1 MPDSLL
7 FEAIGGLVDSLAV
20 VLDSLGWWTGVL
32 GPDGDPV
39 MWVAME
45 EVGCGCVTMEEAV
58 CGATDIDTAADCVL
72 SPAEG
77 LLGALAIFAISLP
90 SSPNQPWSSTTSPRR
105 L

>member
-39 MWVAME
+39 NCVAME
-45 EVGCGCVTMEEAV
+45 EVGCECETMEEAV
-58 CGATDIDTAADCVL
+58 CSATDTAADCVL
-72 SPAEG
+72 GPAER
-77 LLGALAIFAISLP
+77 LLGAVAIFRHLWTLFA
-90 SSPNQPWSSTTSPRR
+90 
-105 L
+105 